1 MAASPTV
8 TGPRLGTTLPPVA
21 FATESVLAWQ
31 RVVSSSFVP
40 LVVDDLSDGR
50 FTGNIRGRV
59 IDDVFFSRL
68 RVSPHEVHRT
78 PALIDASERLFYKIM
93 LLLEGSGELVQ
104 DERTALM
111 LPGSISVYDTAR
123 PYDLRFPDAV
133 DAVVIMFPRD
143 VIDPSPDH
151 VRAITAISLGPQECL
166 TRLVTPL
173 LAEIS
178 SDFASLEGPAAA
190 RIVRTAMDLISAL
203 LSTAAL
209 ARTTEGDREHL
220 SLMLRI
226 REHIMDNLGDSELSP
241 DSIARAVYISTRHL
255 HALFHQ
261 QGTTV
266 SAWIRQRRIEAIRRE
281 LADPLHANRPIADI
295 ATSWGYPDASH
306 FSRTFRAQVGMT
318 PSAFRRAALDGQR
331 GSATM
336 PGQRT
341 AAG

>member
-1 MAASPTV
+1 MTGSTV
-8 TGPRLGTTLPPVA
+8 AGVRGEAPLPPVA

-50 FTGNIRGRV
+50 FAGTIRGRV
-59 IDDVFFSRL
+59 IDGVFFSRL

-78 PALIDASERLFYKIM
+78 PALIDASERLFYKII
-93 LLLEGSGELVQ
+93 LLVDGRGELVQ
-104 DERTALM
+104 DARSATLV
-111 LPGSISVYDTAR
+111 PGSVTVYDTAR
-123 PYDLRFPDAV
+123 PYDLRFPDHV

-143 VIDPSPDH
+143 LIDPSPDH
-151 VRAITAISLGPQECL
+151 VRAITAISLGPEERL

-173 LAEIS
+173 LTELS
-178 SDFASLEGPAAA
+178 SDFGALEGPVAA
-190 RIVRTAMDLISAL
+190 RVVRTAVDLISAL

-209 ARTTEGDREHL
+209 AHTAEGDHEHL

-226 REHIMDNLGDSELSP
+226 RQYITDNLGDADLNP

-255 HALFHQ
+255 HALFHE

-266 SAWIRQRRIEAIRRE
+266 SAWIREQRIDAIRRE
-281 LADPLHANRPIADI
+281 LADPLHANRSIADI

-306 FSRTFRAQVGMT
+306 FSRTFRHQVGLS
-318 PSAFRRAALDGQR
+318 PSAFRRAARSDARR
-331 GSATM
+331 GEPRPAQGEAT
-336 PGQRT
+336 G
-341 AAG
+341 